1 MNKTRSAKHLAPSK
15 SGEMISPQQQTLEF
29 TFHQRRNMLKVQ
41 KMQNNDQE
49 NSQKDLKMDS
59 MFNKINNVSEVKGK
73 LSVFYKNAP
82 TKNSS
87 K

>member
-15 SGEMISPQQQTLEF
+15 SGEMSSPQQQTLEL

-41 KMQNNDQE
+41 KMQNNEQD
-49 NSQKDLKMDS
+49 NYQKDQNIDL
-59 MFNKINNVSEVKGK
+59 MFNKISNASEVKGK

-82 TKNSS
+82 AKNIS